1 MKNDIENF
9 FDEDIPHEVLH
20 DDSWTSSL
28 LPDLDRPLTQS
39 YSFEDMIEDSDYE

>member
-1 MKNDIENF
+1 MSNHLEDF
-9 FDEDIPHEVLH
+9 FDEHIPDEVLH

-39 YSFEDMIEDSDYE
+39 PSFEDITEDSDYE